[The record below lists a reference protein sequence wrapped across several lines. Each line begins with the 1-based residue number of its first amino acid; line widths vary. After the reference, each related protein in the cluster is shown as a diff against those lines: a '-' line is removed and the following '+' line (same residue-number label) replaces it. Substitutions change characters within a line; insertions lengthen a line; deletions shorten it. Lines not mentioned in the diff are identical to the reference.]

1 MKRAESSKR
10 FRWSSLGGWVLLLAP
25 WLALGAGF
33 AAMTRTQQAALRDW
47 LWSVLVLCPL
57 ILCIF
62 PLYLLLLALGWVA
75 LPKAAAQ
82 RRKGMIQLR
91 GYGLDLQD
99 RLRAM
104 QDQLPEPP
112 AAIPLDRSQESQPD
126 E

>member
-1 MKRAESSKR
+1 
-10 FRWSSLGGWVLLLAP
+10 
-25 WLALGAGF
+25 
-33 AAMTRTQQAALRDW
+33 
-47 LWSVLVLCPL
+47 
-57 ILCIF
+57 
-62 PLYLLLLALGWVA
+62 LLLLALGWVA